1 MLKREL
7 KINGKSFMIWTSILV
22 LLFLLVA
29 LIYPSIMN
37 HDNIQMMDE
46 FMKLFPEEILKAFNM
61 DISSIDSFYG
71 WLKTEGFVFVLLI
84 TGVYASILGSH
95 LLVKEED
102 DKTIE
107 YLNSLPITRNH
118 ILSSKIVC
126 GTIYIVLMV
135 VMVGIFNYILLRLSG
150 DFNEKQYLLLSITP
164 LFSSLPLF
172 VLNLF
177 LSTFTHKTKKMLGIS
192 LGIVFISYFLQI
204 LSEINEVTEFL
215 KYFTV
220 YTLADIRHV
229 ITNVELQVSFVV
241 ISLLI
246 TLLFGIGTYI
256 RYNKKE
262 LV

>member
-1 MLKREL
+1 
-7 KINGKSFMIWTSILV
+7 
-22 LLFLLVA
+22 
-29 LIYPSIMN
+29 
-37 HDNIQMMDE
+37 
-46 FMKLFPEEILKAFNM
+46 M

-84 TGVYASILGSH
+84 TGVYASILGSN

-107 YLNSLPITRNH
+107 YLNSLPITRSH

>member
-1 MLKREL
+1 M
-7 KINGKSFMIWTSILV
+7 
-22 LLFLLVA
+22 
-29 LIYPSIMN
+29 
-37 HDNIQMMDE
+37 
-46 FMKLFPEEILKAFNM
+46 
-61 DISSIDSFYG
+61 
-71 WLKTEGFVFVLLI
+71 
-84 TGVYASILGSH
+84 
-95 LLVKEED
+95 
-102 DKTIE
+102 
-107 YLNSLPITRNH
+107 
-118 ILSSKIVC
+118 
-126 GTIYIVLMV
+126 
-135 VMVGIFNYILLRLSG
+135 
-150 DFNEKQYLLLSITP
+150 LLSITP
-164 LFSSLPLF
+164 LFSSLPF
-172 VLNLF
+172 FALNLF

-220 YTLADIRHV
+220 YTLANIRHV

>member
-1 MLKREL
+1 
-7 KINGKSFMIWTSILV
+7 
-22 LLFLLVA
+22 
-29 LIYPSIMN
+29 
-37 HDNIQMMDE
+37 
-46 FMKLFPEEILKAFNM
+46 
-61 DISSIDSFYG
+61 
-71 WLKTEGFVFVLLI
+71 
-84 TGVYASILGSH
+84 
-95 LLVKEED
+95 
-102 DKTIE
+102 
-107 YLNSLPITRNH
+107 
-118 ILSSKIVC
+118 
-126 GTIYIVLMV
+126 MV

-241 ISLLI
+241 ISLVI